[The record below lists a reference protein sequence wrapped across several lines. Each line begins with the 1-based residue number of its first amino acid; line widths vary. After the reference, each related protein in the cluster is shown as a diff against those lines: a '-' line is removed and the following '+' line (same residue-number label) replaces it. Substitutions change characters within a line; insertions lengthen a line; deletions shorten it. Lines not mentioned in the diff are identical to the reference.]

1 MTKRQWNTKTT
12 GEDELPLSTYQDG
25 IALKKRLSQYAV
37 LISLA
42 LFGSKFWAWA
52 LSGSLA
58 ILSDALNSALDVF
71 SYAALAVCIGIQDKA
86 PDENHPYGHRRA
98 EPLASMLIAVFAA
111 LLGFTLLK
119 DGTLGLFSSPESKAT
134 PLGYGVLGFAIA
146 TKLGLVVAYR
156 RAWTKSHSLAI
167 KASLIDSR
175 NDILASTVA
184 LLGFSV
190 GGRWDAL
197 AAIAIGLWII
207 WSGVRMGLEN
217 LGYLMGRA
225 PSPAMLSHLRDVALS
240 VPGVHSTN
248 DLLAHYVGDL
258 LHVELH
264 AEIAPHLSVEDGHRI
279 ETEIRQRLEE
289 LPEVGRAFV
298 HLDPRDN
305 PSPD

>member
-1 MTKRQWNTKTT
+1 M
-12 GEDELPLSTYQDG
+12 STYQES
-25 IALKKRLSQYAV
+25 IAQKKRLSRYAV
-37 LISLA
+37 VISLA
-42 LFGSKFWAWA
+42 LFGLKFWAWA
-52 LSGSLA
+52 FSGSLA

-71 SYAALAVCIGIQDKA
+71 SYAILAICIALQDKA
-86 PDENHPYGHRRA
+86 PDENHPYGHRSA

-111 LLGFTLLK
+111 LLGLTLIK
-119 DGTLGLFSSPESKAT
+119 DGIFGLFSAPEPKAT
-134 PLGYGVLGFAIA
+134 TLGYAVLGVAIA
-146 TKLGLVVAYR
+146 AKLGLVIAYHG
-156 RAWTKSHSLAI
+156 AWAQSKSLAI

-207 WSGVRMGLEN
+207 WSGVHIGMEN
-217 LGYLMGRA
+217 LGYLMGRS
-225 PSPAMLSHLRDVALS
+225 PSQATLSRLREIALS

-248 DLLAHYVGDL
+248 DLLAHYIGDM

-298 HLDPRDN
+298 HLDPIDHA
-305 PSPD
+305 PPD